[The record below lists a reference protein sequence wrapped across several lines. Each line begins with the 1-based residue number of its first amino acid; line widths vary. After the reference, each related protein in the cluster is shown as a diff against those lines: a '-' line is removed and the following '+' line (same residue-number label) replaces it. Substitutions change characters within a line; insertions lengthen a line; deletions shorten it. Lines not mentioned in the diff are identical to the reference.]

1 MESNSRQ
8 RQSGKEWEIGFCRRE
23 VGTNSRREM
32 GSRTLKAGSGQA
44 GGKWALRQGRSGKY
58 DHVSGT
64 WAVIKDKGKE

>member
-1 MESNSRQ
+1 
-8 RQSGKEWEIGFCRRE
+8 

-44 GGKWALRQGRSGKY
+44 GGKWAVRQGRSGKY
-58 DHVSGT
+58 DHVSGK